1 MKPLIKIFEKDFRCD
16 GSWSGTDLIM
26 TDQPS
31 IRRLHVSTDQPSIH
45 RRHVSRV
52 PLSPSKQSLSRE
64 ESSKRFTRGELKDDC
79 RRNKTKNIAAD
90 SSRKR
95 IAITVQTQ
103 QVAQHGVGNPT
114 NASGQLRMLDDKVKT
129 CARKYNEAKV
139 QSDRLEKEVKSRSD
153 EFAELELEATAL
165 HEMLEG
171 NNSDAKK
178 IASITE
184 EIKEANYFAEE
195 MLLYRHQLNYMYQ
208 RLGDNSV
215 SLDGQIGEL
224 SATLSSAQKERSRC
238 QNVLAEIESS
248 LFRASAELDETVKSL
263 QIVDCERNRELS
275 RKQQETANAERMEK
289 WNIDRVNS
297 NVAMHESL
305 VDENRAERDRLQR
318 TVRERRSQLRAL
330 NKLIDENLPKLAS
343 LEDTLTQIEH
353 ATGLISITEMVHKMR
368 NYDEY
373 QLRLTKEKMD
383 AEERLKGAKL
393 TFAKDEDSL
402 AHLKTQGL
410 STTELNRE
418 ILDDIKASIS
428 AEKSGGKIVK
438 STNKRLENL
447 LIGLRQGGIGL
458 YNRLLPFHSSLL
470 NEEAP
475 VLGEMDSTNAVQAAS
490 DTMEMINF
498 TEKVLGKMLLEIGG
512 IRFVDSR
519 IGTGKEVA
527 SPESPTEMM
536 NCRVTP
542 KVRRIFSSSTF
553 ESFINYINNLWCPL
567 KKETDE
573 DGADNDSTVDSVDDV
588 PTRSNLKTTSQKH
601 TETQMLEERKK
612 KKKRIKKKS
621 PSAQKDSDHDD
632 IIVDSESQHVTPN
645 VKNLSSPSKRQT
657 GIKPREDTSDRVQAF
672 LTEVPS
678 LE

>member
-1 MKPLIKIFEKDFRCD
+1 
-16 GSWSGTDLIM
+16 M
-26 TDQPS
+26 TDQ
-31 IRRLHVSTDQPSIH
+31 RNIH
-45 RRHVSRV
+45 RRHVSCG
-52 PLSPSKQSLSRE
+52 PLSPSKQSLSRV
-64 ESSKRFTRGELKDDC
+64 ESSKRFIRGELKNDC
-79 RRNKTKNIAAD
+79 RRNKTKNVAAD

-103 QVAQHGVGNPT
+103 QVAQHGVGNPA
-114 NASGQLRMLDDKVKT
+114 NASGQLRMLDDKVKI

-139 QSDRLEKEVKSRSD
+139 QSERLEEEAKSRSD
-153 EFAELELEATAL
+153 EFAELELEAAAL
-165 HEMLEG
+165 HDMLEG
-171 NNSDAKK
+171 KNSDARK

-184 EIKEANYFAEE
+184 EIKEANHFAEE
-195 MLLYRHQLNYMYQ
+195 MFLYRHQLNYMCQ

-238 QNVLAEIESS
+238 QNMLAEIESS
-248 LFRASAELDETVKSL
+248 LFHVSTELDETVKSL
-263 QIVDCERNRELS
+263 HVVDNERNRELL
-275 RKQQETANAERMEK
+275 RKQLEATDAERMEQ
-289 WNIDRVNS
+289 WNIVRVNS
-297 NVAMHESL
+297 NMAMHESL

-330 NKLIDENLPKLAS
+330 NKSRDENMPKLAS
-343 LEDTLTQIEH
+343 LEDALTEIEQ
-353 ATGLISITEMVHKMR
+353 ATGLISITEMVHKM
-368 NYDEY
+368 NNFEEY
-373 QLRLTKEKMD
+373 HLRLTKEKTD
-383 AEERLKGAKL
+383 AEERLKGAKSS
-393 TFAKDEDSL
+393 FAKDQDAL
-402 AHLKTQGL
+402 AQLKTQGL

-418 ILDDIKASIS
+418 ILDGIKASIS

-438 STNKRLENL
+438 STNNRLENL

-519 IGTGKEVA
+519 VGTGKEVA

-542 KVRRIFSSSTF
+542 KVRRI
-553 ESFINYINNLWCPL
+553 
-567 KKETDE
+567 
-573 DGADNDSTVDSVDDV
+573 
-588 PTRSNLKTTSQKH
+588 
-601 TETQMLEERKK
+601 
-612 KKKRIKKKS
+612 
-621 PSAQKDSDHDD
+621 
-632 IIVDSESQHVTPN
+632 
-645 VKNLSSPSKRQT
+645 
-657 GIKPREDTSDRVQAF
+657 
-672 LTEVPS
+672 
-678 LE
+678 